1 MADFNFD
8 FNDDD
13 AKSADRASNKLENGA
28 YELLIKRV
36 QLVDNST
43 GSKSI
48 EFTVNVESEKGPEIT
63 SSFLW
68 EDKDGKAEWGAP
80 IVKAAAYL
88 LGIRPEPKPGKVMV
102 WEDKKKVE
110 ADGTVFPAFHGKV
123 IGGVLQKTINES
135 GKGYFGIAQ
144 FFDWKT
150 KLTASEK
157 KEGATKPEK
166 LAVTLKNLKTIDKSK
181 KEGAGKRP
189 DIFNG
194 SGSGDSEDDPL

>member
-1 MADFNFD
+1 MSDFD
-8 FNDDD
+8 FDFSEDD
-13 AKSADRASNKLENGA
+13 AKQADRASNKLENGA

-36 QLVDNST
+36 QLIENST

-48 EFTVNVESEKGPEIT
+48 EFTVNVENEKGPEIS

-68 EDKDGKAEWGAP
+68 ESDKGEPAWGAP

-88 LGIRPEPKPGKVMV
+88 LGVKPEPKPGKVMV

-123 IGGVLQKTINES
+123 IGGVLQKTINEN
-135 GKGYFGIAQ
+135 GKGFFGIAQ

-157 KEGATKPEK
+157 KEGATKAEK

-189 DIFNG
+189 DIFNEG
-194 SGSGDSEDDPL
+194 SESTDDDPI